1 MMQENLVNINLASR
15 EALIA
20 VPGIGPALA
29 DRIIERRPFESLE
42 GLADVRGI
50 SLNTLEDLRP
60 YLTLQET
67 AYSAAAEE
75 AAQTP
80 EQEEVLEA
88 QVMELNELDEAV
100 ALADAAPPAADEPS
114 PEPRE
119 EKPVEE
125 PVEELAAE
133 PAAPFEVK
141 VEQPVEKQSPPPAAP
156 TAKPAQEAA
165 PRPASVK
172 GEPVSR
178 NEMLLYGAGFAVISV
193 FLAVILALGIL
204 AVVNASLNYPTEAQ
218 FIGMQRDFEEL
229 SSQTTALQQD
239 VASLRTR
246 MDNLEALSG
255 RVSDLETQS
264 AEMQAA
270 LAETDQQVDLIAEQV
285 GQLDE
290 RTGKLEKDVLTFNR
304 FLDGLRSLLSELV
317 LEPVS
322 Q

>member
-29 DRIIERRPFESLE
+29 DRIMERRPFESLE
-42 GLADVRGI
+42 SLADVRGI
-50 SLNTLEDLRP
+50 SLNTLEGLRP

-67 AYSAAAEE
+67 IDPPAAEE
-75 AAQTP
+75 AAQRSEP
-80 EQEEVLEA
+80 EEVLEA
-88 QVMELNELDEAV
+88 QVMELSELDEAV
-100 ALADAAPPAADEPS
+100 ALADVAPPAADEPL
-114 PEPRE
+114 PEPQE
-119 EKPVEE
+119 EQPVEE
-125 PVEELAAE
+125 PVKE
-133 PAAPFEVK
+133 PALPFEVK
-141 VEQPVEKQSPPPAAP
+141 VEQPVEKQALPPAAP
-156 TAKPAQEAA
+156 ATKPATEAA
-165 PRPASVK
+165 PRPAPVK

-178 NEMLLYGAGFAVISV
+178 SEMLLYGAGFAVISV

-218 FIGMQRDFEEL
+218 FIAMQRDFEKL
-229 SSQTTALQQD
+229 SSQTIVLQQD

-255 RVSDLETQS
+255 RVSNLEAQS

-270 LAETDQQVDLIAEQV
+270 LAETGQQVEQIAEQV
-285 GQLDE
+285 DQLDE

-304 FLDGLRSLLSELV
+304 FLDGLRSLLSDLV
-317 LEPVS
+317 VEPVS

>member
-42 GLADVRGI
+42 GLTDVKGI
-50 SLNTLEDLRP
+50 SLSTLEGLRP

-67 AYSAAAEE
+67 AYPPIVEE
-75 AAQTP
+75 AAQTSEP
-80 EQEEVLEA
+80 EEVLEA
-88 QVMELNELDEAV
+88 QVMELSELDEAV
-100 ALADAAPPAADEPS
+100 SLADAAPSAVDEPS

-119 EKPVEE
+119 EKSVDEPVEE
-125 PVEELAAE
+125 PL
-133 PAAPFEVK
+133 PPFEVK
-141 VEQPVEKQSPPPAAP
+141 VEEPVEKQSPPPAAP
-156 TAKPAQEAA
+156 AAKPAKQAA
-165 PRPASVK
+165 PRPASAN

-178 NEMLLYGAGFAVISV
+178 SEMLLYGAGFAVISV

-218 FIGMQRDFEEL
+218 FIAMQRDFEKL
-229 SSQTTALQQD
+229 SSQTTVLQQD

-255 RVSDLETQS
+255 RVSNLETQS

-270 LAETDQQVDLIAEQV
+270 LAETGAQVEQIAEQV

-317 LEPVS
+317 VEPVS